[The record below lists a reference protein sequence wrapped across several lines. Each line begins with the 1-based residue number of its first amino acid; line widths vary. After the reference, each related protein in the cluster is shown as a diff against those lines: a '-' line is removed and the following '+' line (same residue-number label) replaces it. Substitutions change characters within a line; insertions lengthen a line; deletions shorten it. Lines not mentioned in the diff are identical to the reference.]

1 MELHDAIRDFQLVP
15 PVDPKLSEEQQMA
28 ARLGDLQGRHIG
40 LLDNRKSNANVLL
53 AELGRLLQERFL
65 VEATTM
71 HVKPIFSRPA
81 PDDLI
86 DELRAYDAVLTAIGD

>member
-1 MELHDAIRDFQLVP
+1 
-15 PVDPKLSEEQQMA
+15 
-28 ARLGDLQGRHIG
+28 
-40 LLDNRKSNANVLL
+40 VLL

-65 VEATTM
+65 VEATPM